1 LLDPKVGATTG
12 NRWYAGRRYF
22 FGSQARS
29 AWNAAAVAQM
39 SFFTMPWGGTLAI
52 RRTTLDFAGLVAQW
66 SRSFND
72 DLVLGEA
79 VRKMGLE
86 LRLVPSLLMV
96 ERGECSLE
104 NFRSFVFRQL
114 IHLRFYLGSWPIIAA
129 FGMLTTLLG
138 PAALAVSAV
147 GFVRGDLEAAGYC
160 GGAFLAAS
168 AILVLSY
175 FIVESAVAAALRR
188 YRREVEPMGL
198 RSLWAAPLAVC
209 VHAAALFPAMVRRTV
224 YWRGA
229 IYRINNPWRVE
240 LVENRLPALE
250 FPTLAHVLPAA
261 KSVV

>member
-1 LLDPKVGATTG
+1 
-12 NRWYAGRRYF
+12 
-22 FGSQARS
+22 
-29 AWNAAAVAQM
+29 M

-209 VHAAALFPAMVRRTV
+209 VHAAALFRTV